1 MHSVRA
7 CPVRCLNFLK
17 LLAANHCIGTRPSL
31 SSPAKVFL
39 RRYTNNRILI
49 PRALNSLPTSTQ
61 DPDIRDCN
69 VMIKTLGR
77 CGKVEEA
84 RKVFDDMP
92 RQDAFS
98 YSSMIKAYLEDNDLP
113 KAEQLFWEMPGRNVG
128 VDSAMIGGYA
138 KAGRMGDAQK
148 VFDEMTE
155 RNVYSWTS
163 LVSGYFRSGQ
173 VDKGL
178 ALFEQMPDKNVVSWT
193 TVVQGYACNSLIDRA
208 RKTFDLM
215 PEKNIVAWTVM
226 IKSYIENGR
235 LDDAEQLFKIMPQ
248 KNTYSWNVMIHG
260 LMDGNRVTEAIQMFN
275 MMPQR
280 NEVSWTI
287 MVTGLARNGMTKNA
301 REYFEKMPNKDI
313 TSWNAMVTAYVD
325 EGLMVEANEIFSSM
339 PRRNI
344 VTWNAIIDG
353 YARHG
358 PEGEAL
364 RLLIHMRRSGFRPN
378 EMTITS
384 ALTSCEGTLEVMQAH
399 ALIIPL
405 GFELDMPLANALI
418 TMYSRNGD
426 LFSAR
431 LVFENLKCKD
441 VVSWTAMILSYA
453 NHGHGHH
460 ALHVFARMLRAGATP
475 DNITFVGV
483 LSACSHAGMVKKG
496 RMLFD
501 SMVAAYALEPK
512 AEHYCCLV
520 DMLGRAG
527 QVEEALEVF
536 SKMPLS
542 EQDGAVLGALLGACR
557 FQGYDSLANLL
568 GEKLIELEPAA
579 AGPYVLSANV
589 FAASGKWS
597 EFARVRKKM
606 KEQNV
611 RKVPGFSQIEVNG
624 KSHVFFAGDRSHPEM
639 ERVYRLLQEKLMPLL
654 LEMGSTKEKRPMT

>member
-1 MHSVRA
+1 
-7 CPVRCLNFLK
+7 
-17 LLAANHCIGTRPSL
+17 
-31 SSPAKVFL
+31 
-39 RRYTNNRILI
+39 
-49 PRALNSLPTSTQ
+49 
-61 DPDIRDCN
+61 
-69 VMIKTLGR
+69 MIKTLGR
-77 CGKVEEA
+77 GGRVQEA

-92 RQDAFS
+92 HRDAFS
-98 YSSMIKAYLEDNDLP
+98 YSSMIKAYLKDNDLP
-113 KAEQLFWEMPGRNVG
+113 KAERLFREMPRRNVG
-128 VDSAMIGGYA
+128 VDSAMIDGYA
-138 KAGRMGDAQK
+138 KAGRVGDAQK

-163 LVSGYFRSGQ
+163 LVSGYFRSRQ

-178 ALFEQMPDKNVVSWT
+178 ALFEQMPDRNVVSWT
-193 TVVQGYACNSLIDRA
+193 TVVQGYACNGLIDEA
-208 RKTFDLM
+208 RRTFDLM
-215 PEKNIVAWTVM
+215 PEKNVVAWTVM
-226 IKSYIENGR
+226 IKSYVENGR
-235 LDDAEQLFKIMPQ
+235 LDDAEQLFKEMPQ
-248 KNTYSWNVMIHG
+248 KNTYSWNVMIQG

-275 MMPQR
+275 TMPQR

-287 MVTGLARNGMTKNA
+287 MVTGLARNGMTEHA
-301 REYFEKMPNKDI
+301 REYFDKMPNKDI
-313 TSWNAMVTAYVD
+313 ASWNAMVTAYID
-325 EGLMVEANEIFSSM
+325 EGLMLEANEIFSSM
-339 PRRNI
+339 PQRNI
-344 VTWNAIIDG
+344 VTWNALIDG

-364 RLLIHMRRSGFRPN
+364 RLLIHMWQSGFRPN
-378 EMTITS
+378 ETTISS

-399 ALIIPL
+399 ALVIHL
-405 GFELDMPLANALI
+405 GFENETPLANALV

-431 LVFENLKCKD
+431 LVFENLESKD

-453 NHGHGHH
+453 NHGYGQH

-475 DNITFVGV
+475 DKITFVGV

-496 RMLFD
+496 RMLFN
-501 SMVAAYALEPK
+501 SMVATYALEPK

-536 SKMPLS
+536 SNMPQC
-542 EQDGAVLGALLGACR
+542 EQDGAVMGALLGACR
-557 FQGYDSLANLL
+557 FHGYDSLANLL
-568 GEKLIELEPAA
+568 GEKLIELEPDA
-579 AGPYVLSANV
+579 AGSYVLWANA

-639 ERVYRLLQEKLMPLL
+639 ERVYRLLQDKLMPLM
-654 LEMGSTKEKRPMT
+654 LEMASTKEN